1 MESLYLPKINAK
13 MLTRTN
19 NTELSKIVSNSE
31 IHLHHCLCESRA
43 FKVGKS
49 NHRRCSLKKMFL
61 KILQKW
67 QKRPCVWVWHRFSH
81 ASSSRTF
88 LSLYFFLLFFMRTV
102 SASCS
107 VSTCYK
113 FFLWDILLSV
123 WLIFNTIFLNW
134 KLITLVLLRWAVILL
149 AAFFDNIWNS
159 MEYVINLD
167 DIWRYLQK
175 LLISELNDI
184 RWYLTIIW
192 RYLTTENFTLELE
205 NYHPKDIVNFVI
217 YCLVGTKL

>member
-1 MESLYLPKINAK
+1 MESLYLPKINKK

-31 IHLHHCLCESRA
+31 IHLHHCLCESTA

-49 NHRRCSLKKMFL
+49 NHRRCSVKKMFL
-61 KILQKW
+61 KILQNW
-67 QKRPCVWVWHRFSH
+67 QKRSLKVWHRFSH

-107 VSTCYK
+107 VSTCYT
-113 FFLWDILLSV
+113 FFLWDILLSL
-123 WLIFNTIFLNW
+123 WLIFNTIFFNW
-134 KLITLVLLRWAVILL
+134 KLRTLALLTWAVILL

-167 DIWRYLQK
+167 NIWRYLSK
-175 LLISELNDI
+175 TFDI
-184 RWYLTIIW
+184 WVE
-192 RYLTTENFTLELE
+192 RYLGIFNDSFG
-205 NYHPKDIVNFVI
+205 DIWPQ
-217 YCLVGTKL
+217 KRSHWS

>member
-1 MESLYLPKINAK
+1 MESLYLPKINKK

-31 IHLHHCLCESRA
+31 IHLHHCFCESTA

-49 NHRRCSLKKMFL
+49 NHRRCSVKKMFL
-61 KILQKW
+61 KILQNW
-67 QKRPCVWVWHRFSH
+67 QKRSLKVWHRFSH

-107 VSTCYK
+107 VSTCYT

-134 KLITLVLLRWAVILL
+134 KLITLVLLTWAVILL

-167 DIWRYLQK
+167 NIWRYLSK
-175 LLISELNDI
+175 TFDI
-184 RWYLTIIW
+184 WVE
-192 RYLTTENFTLELE
+192 RYLGIFNDSFG
-205 NYHPKDIVNFVI
+205 DIWPQ
-217 YCLVGTKL
+217 KRSHWS

>member
-1 MESLYLPKINAK
+1 

-31 IHLHHCLCESRA
+31 IHLHHCLCESTA

-49 NHRRCSLKKMFL
+49 SHRRCSVKKMFL
-61 KILQKW
+61 KILQNW
-67 QKRPCVWVWHRFSH
+67 QKRSLKIWHRFSH

-102 SASCS
+102 STSCS
-107 VSTCYK
+107 VSTCYT

-134 KLITLVLLRWAVILL
+134 KLITLVLLTWAVILL

-159 MEYVINLD
+159 MEYVINLNN
-167 DIWRYLQK
+167 IWRYLSK
-175 LLISELNDI
+175 TFDI
-184 RWYLTIIW
+184 WVEWYLGIFNDSFGDIW
-192 RYLTTENFTLELE
+192 RQKRS
-205 NYHPKDIVNFVI
+205 HWS
-217 YCLVGTKL
+217 

>member
-1 MESLYLPKINAK
+1 MESLYLPKINKK

-31 IHLHHCLCESRA
+31 IHLHHCLCESTA

-49 NHRRCSLKKMFL
+49 NHRRCSVKKMFL
-61 KILQKW
+61 KILQNW
-67 QKRPCVWVWHRFSH
+67 QKRSLKVWHRLSH

-107 VSTCYK
+107 VSTCYT
-113 FFLWDILLSV
+113 FFLWDILLSL
-123 WLIFNTIFLNW
+123 WLIFNTIFFNW
-134 KLITLVLLRWAVILL
+134 KLRTLALLTWAVILL

-167 DIWRYLQK
+167 NIWRYLSK
-175 LLISELNDI
+175 TFDI
-184 RWYLTIIW
+184 WVE
-192 RYLTTENFTLELE
+192 RYLGIFNDSFG
-205 NYHPKDIVNFVI
+205 DIWPQ
-217 YCLVGTKL
+217 KRSHWS

>member
-1 MESLYLPKINAK
+1 MESLYLPKINKK

-31 IHLHHCLCESRA
+31 IHLHHCLCESTA

-49 NHRRCSLKKMFL
+49 NHRRCSVKKMFL
-61 KILQKW
+61 KILQNW
-67 QKRPCVWVWHRFSH
+67 QKRSLKVWHRFSH

-107 VSTCYK
+107 VSTCYT
-113 FFLWDILLSV
+113 FFLWDILLSL
-123 WLIFNTIFLNW
+123 WLIFNTIFFNW
-134 KLITLVLLRWAVILL
+134 KLRTLALLTWAVILL

-167 DIWRYLQK
+167 NIWRYLSK
-175 LLISELNDI
+175 TFDI
-184 RWYLTIIW
+184 WVE
-192 RYLTTENFTLELE
+192 RYLGIFNNSFG
-205 NYHPKDIVNFVI
+205 DIWPQKRSNWS
-217 YCLVGTKL
+217 